1 MQASPYPLI
10 LSLENH
16 CSVEQQAVMAKNLR
30 TILRGKLL
38 TRPLTSEP
46 LKDLPSPEVQHTQLE
61 HSEPPPPLPPVM
73 SDFPND
79 LGFRR

>member
-30 TILRGKLL
+30 TILGGKLL

-46 LKDLPSPEVQHTQLE
+46 LKDLPSPEVQHTAE
-61 HSEPPPPLPPVM
+61 TPPHSPQLPPVI
-73 SDFPND
+73 SGFPYD
-79 LGFRR
+79 LGSRR